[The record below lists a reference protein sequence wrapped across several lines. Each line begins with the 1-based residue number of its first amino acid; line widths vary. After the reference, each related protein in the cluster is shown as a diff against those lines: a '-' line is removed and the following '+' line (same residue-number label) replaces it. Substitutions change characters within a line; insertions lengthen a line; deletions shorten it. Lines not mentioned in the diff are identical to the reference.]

1 MGVITRFPSPPSN
14 TYERIS
20 KEIHFPLG
28 AYEFGVPDPLAGEN
42 IKAYKYPRSL
52 EFQREILKGAAGKI
66 LPRVLREEE
75 MKKRR

>member
-1 MGVITRFPSPPSN
+1 
-14 TYERIS
+14 
-20 KEIHFPLG
+20 LG